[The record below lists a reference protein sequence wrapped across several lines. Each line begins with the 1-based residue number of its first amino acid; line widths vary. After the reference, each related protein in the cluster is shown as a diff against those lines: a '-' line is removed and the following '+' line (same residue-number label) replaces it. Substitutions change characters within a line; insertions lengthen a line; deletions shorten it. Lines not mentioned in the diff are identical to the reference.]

1 MQEVW
6 GSDVPRRGIGTW
18 GGWASQPPTGQLRD
32 SVHAEAP
39 PNPYLQC
46 FEERLCRR
54 LYATRPLCSGPKF
67 CDDRCRHVAT
77 FPAFAN
83 FANSIMADMARYR
96 CERRLVICSLR
107 KAMVRDPAGLILPP
121 HPRECCFHRR
131 WAFPRHS
138 LRDDSVRDDCAGS
151 CISRFVSRAV
161 QLEDLRTFLRRR
173 LRRSV
178 CVCVWRSGPGPGCG
192 NHQILGVR
200 VSDLVTIR
208 HGYLSW
214 SDGST
219 FIPHGQCFLR
229 LYSLNSACT
238 DAEARFPGSSGFS
251 AKVWPSKS
259 DIISQTRLWAL
270 ICHKFLACENLQ

>member
-178 CVCVWRSGPGPGCG
+178 CVCVSGGA
-192 NHQILGVR
+192 
-200 VSDLVTIR
+200 DLDLDVGI
-208 HGYLSW
+208 
-214 SDGST
+214 
-219 FIPHGQCFLR
+219 
-229 LYSLNSACT
+229 
-238 DAEARFPGSSGFS
+238 
-251 AKVWPSKS
+251 
-259 DIISQTRLWAL
+259 TRY
-270 ICHKFLACENLQ
+270 LACESQILLQSGTATCHGAMAQPLFHTASASYACTL

>member
-121 HPRECCFHRR
+121 HPRECCLHRR

-178 CVCVWRSGPGPGCG
+178 CVCVCLEERTWTWMWESPDTWRASLRSCY
-192 NHQILGVR
+192 NQARL
-200 VSDLVTIR
+200 LVMER
-208 HGYLSW
+208 WLN
-214 SDGST
+214 
-219 FIPHGQCFLR
+219 
-229 LYSLNSACT
+229 LYSTRPVLPTLVLFEFSLHGCRSQVSRVKRLQCESLALEERHHQSDT
-238 DAEARFPGSSGFS
+238 LVGFDL
-251 AKVWPSKS
+251 P
-259 DIISQTRLWAL
+259 
-270 ICHKFLACENLQ
+270 